1 MNPQWKDHLQQLG
14 AQLDENGYVQFQPS
28 REATD
33 LAENGNII
41 VPVTH
46 LGLINATGEEAR
58 TFLHNLTSSNIKSLP
73 ANSAQLSSL
82 SGPKGRMLAN
92 FLVWQTGDGFR
103 LALSTDLQ
111 TQILKKLGMY
121 VLRTKVKLSDSSE
134 VRILIGVAGE
144 EAAKALAAAGLSV
157 PADRFGMAQTAETSV
172 IRLNEARFLIDT
184 QADTAPAL
192 WNTLADAG
200 LVATGTAAWQ
210 WLDIQAGIPWINATT
225 TDEFVA
231 QMVNYELLG
240 GVSFDKGC
248 FPGQEIIARTQ
259 HIGKVKKRMFAAHVP
274 SDMAIAGG
282 TDIYAPEFGTQ
293 SCGKVVLSAASPKEG
308 TDLLVSMQLSA
319 REAGEAHL
327 GQPDGPQLTFLSLP
341 YPVD

>member
-1 MNPQWKDHLQQLG
+1 MNQQWKDHLQQHG
-14 AQLDENGYVQFQPS
+14 AQLDENGFLQFQPS

-33 LAENGNII
+33 LAENSTII

-46 LGLINATGEEAR
+46 LGLIDVTGEEAR
-58 TFLHNLTSSNIKSLP
+58 TFLHNLTSSNIKALP
-73 ANSAQLSSL
+73 ANHAQLSSL

-92 FLVWQTGDGFR
+92 FLIWQTDEGFR
-103 LALSTDLQ
+103 LALSADLH

-121 VLRTKVKLSDSSE
+121 VLRTKVRLAD
-134 VRILIGVAGE
+134 AGE
-144 EAAKALAAAGLSV
+144 TRVLLGIAGKEAGKALATAGLCV
-157 PADRFGMAQTAETSV
+157 PADRFGTEQAADTLV
-172 IRLNEARFLIDT
+172 IQLGEARFLIDAP
-184 QADTAPAL
+184 ADAAPAL
-192 WNTLADAG
+192 WNALTSAG
-200 LVATGTAAWQ
+200 VVAAGTSAWQ
-210 WLDIQAGIPWINATT
+210 WLDIQDGIPWINATT

-231 QMVNYELLG
+231 QMINYELLG

-274 SDMAIAGG
+274 SDTAIAGA
-282 TDIYAPEFGTQ
+282 TDVYAPEFGAQ
-293 SCGKVVLSAASPKEG
+293 SCGKVVLSAASPRGG

-327 GQPDGPQLTFLSLP
+327 GQPDGPQLTFLPLP
-341 YPVD
+341 YTVD